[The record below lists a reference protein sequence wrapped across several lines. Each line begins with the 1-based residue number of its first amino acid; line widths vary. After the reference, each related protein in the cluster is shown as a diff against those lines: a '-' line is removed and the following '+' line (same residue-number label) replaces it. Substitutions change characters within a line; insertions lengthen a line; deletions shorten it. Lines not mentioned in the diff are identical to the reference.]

1 MAQIAE
7 YYVTLKPTHD
17 KGRNADGMHHI
28 AFVDDPA
35 IEEIGIYLNK
45 HDARIVADETIQAAI
60 IEHLKNCGQELPKH
74 WKEVSDDEFRESV
87 GIELTTDP
95 LARTSFNDYPNPK
108 GGGQWLVRYRYE
120 GPKDD
125 RNREFCSQIL
135 SIGRIYTEEEIK
147 NGLSNPEFGNYSIFD
162 YKGSYGCRH
171 VWRRQIYYEDYEDD
185 EVRKVGNVLYVSRKL
200 DDSDARTLNKFLS
213 KDEKM
218 QVVAPLLIPEKR
230 VFRNDE
236 LGQYNMIFTAETI
249 AELRSIAEQKGVLM
263 STNLFKDTHQGGV
276 APSYILDEWVVSSS
290 DDKAYTEY
298 GFSPQRV
305 PLGTWMVHS
314 QITDRDFWEKE
325 IKLNKKHAYSIEA
338 LINLSIIKMQKMA
351 ETTEKVVLPDGEHLI
366 NGTIYVVQGGEVVS
380 TKAVTEQQEDV
391 IEEVA
396 EEAIETMSAT
406 PKKEETT
413 PVTAMETVAPTPAAP
428 AAEEDR
434 LSKLESQMG
443 EMVTEIA
450 SLRAQLEMPAPTDV
464 DVKMEKARPI
474 WQTLAALRN
483 SSRV

>member
-45 HDARIVADETIQAAI
+45 HDSRIVADETIQAAI
-60 IEHLKNCGQELPKH
+60 IEHLKSCGQELPKH
-74 WKEVSDDEFRESV
+74 WKEVSDEEFRESV

-249 AELRSIAEQKGVLM
+249 AELRNIAEQKGVLM
-263 STNLFKDTHQGGV
+263 SSNLFKDTHQGGV
-276 APSYILDEWVVSSS
+276 APSYILDEWIVSSS

-298 GFSPQRV
+298 GFSPQRLS
-305 PLGTWMVHS
+305 LGTWMVHS

-351 ETTEKVVLPDGEHLI
+351 ETTEKVAVPDGEHLI
-366 NGTIYVVQGGEVVS
+366 NGTVYVFENGQPVSVKEV
-380 TKAVTEQQEDV
+380 TPEQEEV

-396 EEAIETMSAT
+396 EEAVETMSET

-413 PVTAMETVAPTPAAP
+413 PVTAMETVAPTPAATP
-428 AAEEDR
+428 ATEEDR

-450 SLRAQLEMPAPTDV
+450 SLRAQLEMPAPTEV
-464 DVKMEKARPI
+464 DVKMEKTPL
-474 WQTLAALRN
+474 WKTLAILR
-483 SSRV
+483 SK